1 MKTINKTLL
10 ISVIMLTLPSLLFGQ
25 FTMDANLRPRTEIRK
40 GTKDVLSVSDQ
51 KSVISTSQ
59 RTRLNLRYNSSD
71 YIMKISLQDVR
82 NWGSVSTLSNG
93 ANNNFDIHE
102 AWAEINLSENF
113 SIKGGRQEVAYDD
126 HRIVGNVGWAQQAR
140 SHDLG
145 IIKFNGFLE
154 AHLGLAYNS
163 DNEVSGSYEKMNYLW
178 IHKNFNSF
186 KGSLM
191 RLDKDDLITLG
202 GRLSTTFK
210 GISINFNCYNQKNG
224 SDLDASLYGLDAIY
238 KLNNKFN
245 IGFGFE
251 KQSGL
256 DAENL
261 AFNPVF
267 GTNHKFNG
275 HMDYFYV
282 GNHANSVGLED
293 KFVSCNY
300 KQNKFNLKMIYH
312 IFNAVTEMDN
322 NLDGNLGSEVDL
334 SISYPFNKDIN
345 FSFGHSIYSATESM
359 VYLKGG
365 DLNEKN
371 NWTYLM
377 VSINPKLIQ

>member
-1 MKTINKTLL
+1 MKTEIKK
-10 ISVIMLTLPSLLFGQ
+10 IAISLLMIFGSSSLFAQ
-25 FTMDANLRPRTEIRK
+25 FTMDAQLRPRTEVRT
-40 GTKDVLSVSDQ
+40 GSKDVLSVKNQ
-51 KSVISTSQ
+51 KEVVNTSQ
-59 RTRLNLRYNSSD
+59 RTRLNLNYKASD
-71 YIMKISLQDVR
+71 YSVKVSLQDVR
-82 NWGSVSTLSNG
+82 DWGSVSTLSNG

-102 AWAEINLSENF
+102 AWTEINLSEKF
-113 SIKGGRQEVAYDD
+113 SIKGGRQEIAYDD
-126 HRIVGNVGWAQQAR
+126 HRIMGNVGWAQQAR

-145 IIKFNGFLE
+145 IIKFNGFVE

-163 DNEVSGSYEKMNYLW
+163 NNKVNGSYEKMNYIW
-178 IHKNFNSF
+178 VHKNFNSF
-186 KGSLM
+186 KGSLI
-191 RLDKDDLITLG
+191 RLDKDDLVTLG
-202 GRLSTTFK
+202 GRLSSTLK
-210 GISINFNCYNQKNG
+210 EISVNLNYYNQNNG
-224 SDLDASLYGLDAIY
+224 GNLDAFLYGFDASY

-256 DAENL
+256 DIENL

-275 HMDYFYV
+275 YMDYFYV

-293 KFVSCNY
+293 KFISCNY
-300 KQNKFNLKMIYH
+300 TQSKFNLKIMYH

-322 NLDGNLGSEVDL
+322 NLDGDLGSEIDM

-359 VYLKGG
+359 IHLKGG

-371 NWTYLM
+371 NWTYFM
-377 VSINPKLIQ
+377 ITINPKLIP

>member
-10 ISVIMLTLPSLLFGQ
+10 ISAVILILPSLLFGQ
-25 FTMDANLRPRTEIRK
+25 FTMDANLRPRTEIRT
-40 GTKDVLSVSDQ
+40 GNKDFLSENNQ
-51 KSVISTSQ
+51 ETLIKTSQ
-59 RTRLNLRYNSSD
+59 RTRLNLNYKSEA
-71 YIMKISLQDVR
+71 YTMKISLQDVR
-82 NWGSVSTLSNG
+82 DWGSVSTLNNG
-93 ANNNFDIHE
+93 TNNNFDIHE
-102 AWAEINLSENF
+102 AWTEINLSEKF

-126 HRIVGNVGWAQQAR
+126 HRIMGNVGWVQQAR

-145 IIKFNGFLE
+145 IIKFNGFVE

-163 DNEVSGSYEKMNYLW
+163 NNKVNGSYEKMNYIW
-178 IHKNFNSF
+178 VHKNFNSF
-186 KGSLM
+186 KGSLI
-191 RLDKDDLITLG
+191 RLDKDDLVTLG
-202 GRLSTTFK
+202 GRLSSTLK
-210 GISINFNCYNQKNG
+210 EISVNLNYYNQNNG
-224 SDLDASLYGLDAIY
+224 GNLDAFLYGFDASY

-256 DAENL
+256 DIENL

-275 HMDYFYV
+275 YMDYFYV

-293 KFVSCNY
+293 KFISCNY
-300 KQNKFNLKMIYH
+300 TQSKFNLKIMYH

-322 NLDGNLGSEVDL
+322 NLDGDLGSEIDM

-359 VYLKGG
+359 IHLKGG

-371 NWTYLM
+371 NWTYFM
-377 VSINPKLIQ
+377 ITINPKLIP

>member
-1 MKTINKTLL
+1 MKTEIKK
-10 ISVIMLTLPSLLFGQ
+10 IAISLLMIFGSSSLFAQ
-25 FTMDANLRPRTEIRK
+25 FTMDAQLRPRTEVRT
-40 GTKDVLSVSDQ
+40 GSKDVLSVKNQ
-51 KSVISTSQ
+51 KEVVNTSQ
-59 RTRLNLRYNSSD
+59 RTRLNLNYKASD
-71 YIMKISLQDVR
+71 YSVKVSLQDVR
-82 NWGSVSTLSNG
+82 DWGSVSTLSNG

-102 AWAEINLSENF
+102 AWTEINLSEKF
-113 SIKGGRQEVAYDD
+113 SIKGGRQEIAYDD
-126 HRIVGNVGWAQQAR
+126 HRIMGNVGWAQQAR

-145 IIKFNGFLE
+145 IIKFNGYIE

-163 DNEVSGSYEKMNYLW
+163 NNGVSGSYEKMNYLW

-186 KGSLM
+186 QGSLI
-191 RLDKDDLITLG
+191 RLDKDDLVTLG
-202 GRLSTTFK
+202 GRLSTTVK
-210 GISINFNCYNQKNG
+210 DIALNLNYYSQNNGGDLNATLLGLAGNYNLTTN
-224 SDLDASLYGLDAIY
+224 L
-238 KLNNKFN
+238 N
-245 IGFGFE
+245 IGLGYE
-251 KQSGL
+251 QVSGT
-256 DAENL
+256 DSENL
-261 AFNPVF
+261 AFSPVF

-282 GNHANSVGLED
+282 GNHANSVGINDMYFSLGYSL
-293 KFVSCNY
+293 K
-300 KQNKFNLKMIYH
+300 KMKFNATYH
-312 IFNAVTEMDN
+312 IFNAATEMDN
-322 NLDGNLGSEVDL
+322 NLDGNLGNEVDL

>member
-1 MKTINKTLL
+1 MKTINKALL
-10 ISVIMLTLPSLLFGQ
+10 ISAVMLTLPSLLFGQ

-40 GTKDVLSVSDQ
+40 GTKDVLSVSNQ

-59 RTRLNLRYNSSD
+59 RTRLNLRFNSSE

-102 AWAEINLSENF
+102 AWAEIKLSENF

-126 HRIVGNVGWAQQAR
+126 HRIMGNVGWAQQAR

-145 IIKFNGFLE
+145 IIKFNGFVE

-163 DNEVSGSYEKMNYLW
+163 NNEVNGSYEKMNYLW

-191 RLDKDDLITLG
+191 RLDKDDLVTLG

-210 GISINFNCYNQKNG
+210 EISINFNCYNQKNG
-224 SDLDASLYGLDAIY
+224 GNLDAFLYGFDASY

-245 IGFGFE
+245 IRFGFE
-251 KQSGL
+251 KQSGA
-256 DAENL
+256 DSKNL

-293 KFVSCNY
+293 KFISCNY
-300 KQNKFNLKMIYH
+300 KQNKFNLKMTYH

-322 NLDGNLGSEVDL
+322 NLDVNLGNEVDL

-365 DLNEKN
+365 NLNEKN

-377 VSINPKLIQ
+377 VSITPKLIQ